1 VSAAWLALLAAPPGP
16 GNDLTSVFY
25 SMKKYLLF
33 LSLLGL
39 SAGLSSCEKYLDV
52 NSNPNNPV
60 VSTPNFLLPNI
71 ISNGIQ
77 TQMFT
82 ALRTP
87 YITQYVVSR
96 TANSGGNDQYV
107 FINGNS
113 TNTFNYSYFYS
124 GGNIPLMIQAAQA
137 EGSPYYVG
145 AGKIMQALIL
155 AHLTDMLG
163 DVPYTEAYQGGANYT
178 PKYDSQQS
186 LYAVINQLCD
196 EGAAEMAKP
205 SSAEFRPLYSLTPS
219 ESGDILYK
227 GDVNKWIRL
236 ASTLKARQAQHLTKK
251 ATYDPKA
258 VLALVDKGFTSSND
272 DAQINF
278 QVAVAPLV
286 NTTNIFGT
294 TRSNFGTAV
303 FSTNI
308 VKYLNGTT
316 FSGVTDPRLGILV
329 PTTSQGVNPG
339 AGTSAVSTGVNTAPG
354 STTYTDFYGSWYAR
368 DLGYFEAITYHEL
381 KFIEAEAAFRA
392 GDKTRALSALQAGIR
407 AHMTKVGQGGSN
419 ALPAVTFPTISQ
431 AQISAYLA
439 SAALPQTPADLTTL
453 RPIMEQKYIAMFLNP
468 DSWSDLR
475 RLDFDPSIYV
485 NFVYPTGSGVNSAAA
500 TQTDP
505 KLRFPRRLPPGA
517 TEVLYNPN
525 AVTKL
530 YSDAGVN
537 NGDINTYITKPLW
550 FDMP

>member
-1 VSAAWLALLAAPPGP
+1 MKKYVLFMGLLAASG
-16 GNDLTSVFY
+16 LT
-25 SMKKYLLF
+25 
-33 LSLLGL
+33 
-39 SAGLSSCEKYLDV
+39 SCEKYLDV

-87 YITQYVVSR
+87 YIEQYVVSR
-96 TANSGGNDQYV
+96 TANSNGNDQYI
-107 FINGNS
+107 FANSNS

-124 GGNIPLMIQAAQA
+124 GGNIPLMISAAQA

-145 AGKIMQALIL
+145 AGKIMQAVIL

-186 LYAVINQLCD
+186 LYAVVNQLCD

-205 SSAEFRPLYSLTPS
+205 ASAEFRPLYSLTPS

-227 GDVNKWIRL
+227 GDKDKWIRL
-236 ASTLKARQAQHLTKK
+236 ANSLKARQAQHLTKK
-251 ATYDPKA
+251 TTYDPKA
-258 VLALVDKGFTSSND
+258 VLALVDKGFTSSAD

-278 QVAVAPLV
+278 QVAVAPLSG
-286 NTTNIFGT
+286 TTNIFGT

-316 FSGVTDPRLGILV
+316 FPGVTDPRFGILV

-339 AGTSAVSTGVNTAPG
+339 AGTSAVTTGVNTAPG

-392 GDKTRALSALQAGIR
+392 GDKTRALAALQAGIR
-407 AHMTKVGQGGSN
+407 AHMAKVGVGSSN
-419 ALPAVTFPTISQ
+419 ALPPVTFPTISA
-431 AQISAYLA
+431 AQINAYLA
-439 SAALPQTPADLTTL
+439 SAAVPQTPADLTTL

-475 RLDFDPSIYV
+475 RLDYDPTIYV
-485 NFVYPTGSGVNSAAA
+485 NFVYPTGSNVNSAAA

-525 AVTKL
+525 AVAKL